1 MPNSDSSDPSR
12 ASRRFFLR
20 SASLAATASV
30 LVDSRAALAV
40 ANAAPAN
47 AVGSSDP
54 RDAKRMRDLA
64 AWTALTFK
72 TSNPVPYGCEI
83 FHTQSGESLLRAA
96 NAVFPEHDPSAHA
109 ELYAIR
115 LACQKLNAY
124 SLSGYTLYTTCE
136 PCAMCMGCILWA
148 EIDRMVYGATMD
160 DSLRFGPDIA
170 IPAAEVAKRSAMKCA
185 VTGPV
190 ERDACLALFT
200 NPVME
205 KVFDQWKA
213 NGTNL

>member
-1 MPNSDSSDPSR
+1 MPNSESGDPSR

-20 SASLAATASV
+20 SASLAATAGV
-30 LVDSRAALAV
+30 LAGSGAALAA
-40 ANAAPAN
+40 ANAAPGN
-47 AVGSSDP
+47 AAGTSDP

-83 FHTQSGESLLRAA
+83 FHTQSGESFLRAA

-109 ELYAIR
+109 ELRAIR
-115 LACQKLNAY
+115 LACKKLNAD
-124 SLSGYTLYTTCE
+124 SLEGYTLYTTCE

-148 EIDRMVYGATMD
+148 GIDRMVYGATMD
-160 DSLRFGPDIA
+160 DSLRFGPNIM
-170 IPAAEVAKRSAMKCA
+170 IPAAEVAKRSVMKCI
-185 VTGPV
+185 VSGPV
-190 ERDACLALFT
+190 EREACLALFT
-200 NPVME
+200 NPAMK
-205 KVFDQWKA
+205 KVFDRWKA